1 MIKVLIIDDSALI
14 RKMLS
19 EILNSD
25 PNIEV
30 IGSAAD
36 PYIARDKIKKL
47 KPDLITLDV
56 EMPKMDGITFLR
68 NLMRLHPLP
77 VLMVSSLTEKGAEV
91 TLDALEAGAVDFVT
105 KPKIDVAQTFDNY
118 KNEIIS
124 KVKVVARANVTQLI
138 TKERPKRKKSV
149 LIDPNIDPNT
159 GQSADG
165 KVAKKTLCRC
175 DY

>member
-138 TKERPKRKKSV
+138 TKERPKRKKIGS
-149 LIDPNIDPNT
+149 NR
-159 GQSADG
+159 S
-165 KVAKKTLCRC
+165 KYRSKYRSKCRW
-175 DY
+175 